1 MAVETAGHRLAPPYE
16 AWIGADPSRSSA
28 RVLITGPQGSE
39 RAVAFALDQTS
50 RDDHGTG
57 RLRLQPRPP
66 VRPSASYAP
75 PRRRMAAA
83 APPVP
88 AQAAGKKRRLSPEG
102 RARIIAATK
111 RRWAALRKAKAKT
124 AAKSAVRK
132 RATAENGCEDHV
144 QLGPEARCPE
154 KRRQEF
160 KVGGRARSE

>member
-75 PRRRMAAA
+75 PRAGAWPPRRGN
-83 APPVP
+83 VGRLP
-88 AQAAGKKRRLSPEG
+88 ARSLRDLRRG
-102 RARIIAATK
+102 RALFMGA
-111 RRWAALRKAKAKT
+111 
-124 AAKSAVRK
+124 
-132 RATAENGCEDHV
+132 
-144 QLGPEARCPE
+144 
-154 KRRQEF
+154 
-160 KVGGRARSE
+160 